1 MGRFGVAPRPGPDA
15 ARFFRQVLDLEADV
29 GCWMLAWPNGL
40 LMSKS
45 EGRMPHRFREPPF
58 DFTNIHFL
66 EVPTYR
72 EQQPL
77 ASWGDFIWVIWGEKT
92 LQAYSSQISALGN
105 SDDEE
110 GPPVRC
116 DDSLAVRSRVHTVP
130 TSPGSLLA

>member
-1 MGRFGVAPRPGPDA
+1 
-15 ARFFRQVLDLEADV
+15 
-29 GCWMLAWPNGL
+29 MLAWPNGL
-40 LMSKS
+40 FMSKS

-66 EVPTYR
+66 EVPSYR

-77 ASWGDFIWVIWGEKT
+77 ASWGDLGGKT
-92 LQAYSSQISALGN
+92 LQAYSSQIAALGN

-130 TSPGSLLA
+130 TSPGSLLV